1 MLNGTKCKCG
11 GNYKNIE
18 YDFNIQKNEKCLF
31 MENYCQKLLEIHLLY
46 QMSTV
51 NHWLD
56 FFLLFYSKDVVTSS
70 SFFVFG

>member
-11 GNYKNIE
+11 GNHNDIK
-18 YDFNIQKNEKCLF
+18 YDFNVQKNEKCLF
-31 MENYCQKLLEIHLLY
+31 MENYCEKLLEKPLLY

-56 FFLLFYSKDVVTSS
+56 FLVAILF
-70 SFFVFG
+70 